1 MLKKKGRA
9 AAQEINASSMA
20 DIAFL
25 LLIFF
30 LVTTTIASDKGLRII
45 LPPKREKEQ
54 RDVVVEVNKKN
65 VYTILVNSRN
75 QLLVE
80 EESGRMDALR
90 KGIKKFVTNNGKDPE
105 SSDNPQEAVVSYKT
119 DRATQYKTYLR
130 VLDEIKGAYNELRA
144 EFLKMPL
151 DEYLKFNEKKAMD
164 DPILVKKA
172 QNFAEAMQE
181 PASVRKYL
189 NVNHKKDPKGMS
201 DYERKRIEAYKQAR
215 ASAKELFIEKYFD
228 AKLEYPER
236 ISEAE
241 PTKVEE

>member
-45 LPPKREKEQ
+45 LPPKRDDTPQDK
-54 RDVVVEVNKKN
+54 VELNERN
-65 VYTILVNSRN
+65 VYTILVNARN

-80 EESGRMDALR
+80 GEYGKLENLR
-90 KGIKKFVTNNGKDPE
+90 SGIKKFITNNGKDKE
-105 SSDNPQEAVVSYKT
+105 SSDNPKEAVVSYKT

-130 VLDEIKGAYNELRA
+130 VLDEIKGAYNEVRA
-144 EFLKMPL
+144 EDLKVPL
-151 DEYLKFNEKKAMD
+151 DEYLKFNEKKALD
-164 DPILVKKA
+164 EPILIKKA

-181 PASVRKYL
+181 PMSVRKYL
-189 NVNHKKDPKGMS
+189 NVDHKKENPNT
-201 DYERKRIEAYKQAR
+201 YERKRIDAYKNAR
-215 ASAKELFIEKYFD
+215 ASAKELFIEKYYD
-228 AKLEYPER
+228 AKMKYPER

>member
-45 LPPKREKEQ
+45 LPPKRDNQEQ
-54 RDVVVEVNKKN
+54 VKVELNEKN
-65 VYTILVNSRN
+65 VYTILVNARN

-80 EESGRMDALR
+80 GEYGKLEGLR
-90 KGIKKFVTNNGKDPE
+90 KGIKTFITNNGKDE
-105 SSDNPQEAVVSYKT
+105 KSSENPQEAVVSYKT

-144 EFLKMPL
+144 ELLKMPL
-151 DEYLKFNEKKAMD
+151 DEYLKFNEKKEMD
-164 DPILVKKA
+164 NPILIKKA
-172 QNFAEAMQE
+172 QSFAETMQE
-181 PASVRKYL
+181 PMSIRKYL
-189 NVNHKKDPKGMS
+189 NVDHKKDPTKMS
-201 DYERKRIEAYKQAR
+201 PYEKKRAEAYKQAR
-215 ASAKELFIEKYFD
+215 ASARELLIEKYFD
-228 AKLEYPER
+228 AKLVYPER